1 MNISQNSV
9 ILIRVVNGIGIDK
22 MANGYLLDGTPVNR
36 KCYNGRL
43 CYQHGTKRVGY
54 ASLKRSAAVSIT
66 IDISCPF

>member
-22 MANGYLLDGTPVNR
+22 YANGYLLDGTPVNR

-43 CYQHGTKRVGY
+43 CYQHRTKRVGY
-54 ASLKRSAAVSIT
+54 NTLKNSQPVNIK
-66 IDISCPF
+66 IGNDFPF